1 MARSIPSPI
10 LTGDS
15 TMTTTPASTTSP
27 VWSTLGARLRSF
39 TGWAD
44 QVDAARLL
52 HVTAVTVATAVAV
65 LAMVDAASS
74 LYTFAVQHQ
83 SGRMGAIMLTAA
95 VLGLYTV
102 ITAYA
107 WRTRL
112 HGGQLPRL
120 SWLLWW
126 IAVGVGLAAT
136 AAAAA
141 SDGWV
146 ARRINAAPMAAL
158 AAVTGLVL
166 RPRQP

>member
-1 MARSIPSPI
+1 
-10 LTGDS
+10 
-15 TMTTTPASTTSP
+15 MTTTPASTTSS
-27 VWSTLGARLRSF
+27 VSSALGARLRSLARR
-39 TGWAD
+39 AD
-44 QVDAARLL
+44 HIGAARLL
-52 HVTAVTVATAVAV
+52 HVTAVTVAIAVAV
-65 LAMVDAASS
+65 LAMVDAAIS

-83 SGRMGAIMLTAA
+83 SGPMGAIMLTAA
-95 VLGLYTV
+95 VLGVYTV

-146 ARRINAAPMAAL
+146 ARGINAAPIAAL
-158 AAVTGLVL
+158 AAVTGLAL